1 MLRRSGVGR
10 MLAPK
15 TKLNSNSAERSKG
28 KKYETLVWYHKD
40 ILPHTGW
47 SIVKLFSK
55 ASNCQ
60 LVSDTT
66 WGVCKMKPDTSENSL
81 NDWEMER
88 AYFINCFP
96 CSASNLNVT
105 AVGRQASSPSPPP
118 TQRLSPCAGQTW
130 SEQAESR
137 AGAWPVFSL
146 LITQSG
152 VQVLCKLLFSSIVHN
167 RCECTSHQCN
177 TFWLNVVSS
186 WHIRV
191 P

>member
-10 MLAPK
+10 TLVPK
-15 TKLNSNSAERSKG
+15 TKLNSNSAGRSKG

-60 LVSDTT
+60 LVSDST

-81 NDWEMER
+81 NDWETAC

-96 CSASNLNVT
+96 CSASNPHVT
-105 AVGRQASSPSPPP
+105 AAGRQASSPSPPP
-118 TQRLSPCAGQTW
+118 AQQLPPRVAQTR

-137 AGAWPVFSL
+137 AGGWSGLSFGNEVRGSGALQVVILSRTAHEVRMQSPP
-146 LITQSG
+146 TQ
-152 VQVLCKLLFSSIVHN
+152 QFLA
-167 RCECTSHQCN
+167 
-177 TFWLNVVSS
+177 
-186 WHIRV
+186 
-191 P
+191 